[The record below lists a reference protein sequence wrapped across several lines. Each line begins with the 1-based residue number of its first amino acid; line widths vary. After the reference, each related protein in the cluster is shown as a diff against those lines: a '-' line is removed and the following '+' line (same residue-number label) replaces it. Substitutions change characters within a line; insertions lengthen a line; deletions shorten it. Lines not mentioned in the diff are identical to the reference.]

1 MKRKGTIFLAA
12 GIIIILLGIGTFLLL
27 RKPTQPEKVET
38 LRVGLLPDPVPAL
51 LYIAREQ
58 GMFKRHGLD
67 VSFENY
73 QAGAYAVN
81 DLLSDKV
88 DVATAVEFVLA
99 LRGFKREDLRTI
111 GTIASADSLEVVAR
125 KEGGIEKPGDLKGK
139 MVGTSKGTATDFFLS
154 TFLSFNNIRPEEVR
168 IVDLKPAEVLAALSE
183 GKVDAAISFSPYL
196 STIKKNLAGKILSW
210 PAQGERHYYY
220 LLITGEDLV
229 KTRPRAISGLLKG
242 VLEAETYVKKHER
255 EAQDILKNVL
265 GLDQEAL
272 MGAWSKTRFRVRLD
286 QDLLTL
292 MEDEG
297 RWAIKNKLVDAE
309 TIPDYSTFLYLEGL
323 RKIRPEAVGVSH

>member
-1 MKRKGTIFLAA
+1 MKRKGTILAA

-38 LRVGLLPDPVPAL
+38 LRVGLLPDSVSAL

-58 GMFKRHGLD
+58 GMFRRHGLD

-88 DVATAVEFVLA
+88 DVATAIEFVLV

-111 GTIASADSLEVVAR
+111 GTISSSDSLEVVAR
-125 KEGGIEKPGDLKGK
+125 KEGGIEKPEDLRGK
-139 MVGTSKGTATDFFLS
+139 IIGTSKGTATDFFLS

-220 LLITGEDLV
+220 LLITREDLV
-229 KTRPRAISGLLKG
+229 KTRPWAISGLLKG
-242 VLEAETYVKKHER
+242 VLEAETYVRKHER
-255 EAQDILKNVL
+255 EAQDIIRNVL
-265 GLDQEAL
+265 GLDQDAL
-272 MGAWSKTRFRVRLD
+272 MNTWSKTRFRVRLD

-309 TIPDYSTFLYLEGL
+309 AIPDYSTFLYLEGL